1 MRGPGECERAT
12 KLSLTDGN
20 QTRQLMI
27 MPLDRSRTESEK
39 ERKGR
44 NRRTRTDG
52 RTDGLKE
59 EAAAKRKNEMKGRM
73 TSGEDATDRRAQT

>member
-1 MRGPGECERAT
+1 MYSPPSERAT

-44 NRRTRTDG
+44 NRRTDADG

>member
-1 MRGPGECERAT
+1 MRKKERDG
-12 KLSLTDGN
+12 TDG
-20 QTRQLMI
+20 R
-27 MPLDRSRTESEK
+27 
-39 ERKGR
+39 G
-44 NRRTRTDG
+44 RTDG